1 MVGGIQS
8 AVFAVFMQHKLE
20 DWLIG
25 FGLKF
30 WCIVYTVSSNI
41 SNLPNKMG
49 YHSCVYSVH
58 ELLFFR
64 ESPALASQSSFSYGA
79 TRRKAPYLLQCSIP
93 S

>member
-8 AVFAVFMQHKLE
+8 AVFAVFMEHKLE

-30 WCIVYTVSSNI
+30 WCIVYT
-41 SNLPNKMG
+41 G
-49 YHSCVYSVH
+49 
-58 ELLFFR
+58 
-64 ESPALASQSSFSYGA
+64 QSSFSYGA
-79 TRRKAPYLLQCSIP
+79 PKKKGPVFVTMFSPLVTVMDSWWP